1 MRQSDFDAA
10 MRMYAEADQRS
21 TATLIELVAAAVLL
35 KLSGIEKAGEVVSV
49 SVSPADI
56 SNMMTTHHF
65 DAQYAGEEMTV
76 FLTPLKL

>member
-1 MRQSDFDAA
+1 VRQSDFDAA

-35 KLSGIEKAGEVVSV
+35 KLNPIDKAGDVVSV
-49 SVSPADI
+49 SISPGDI

-65 DAQYAGEEMTV
+65 DVKYAGEEMTV